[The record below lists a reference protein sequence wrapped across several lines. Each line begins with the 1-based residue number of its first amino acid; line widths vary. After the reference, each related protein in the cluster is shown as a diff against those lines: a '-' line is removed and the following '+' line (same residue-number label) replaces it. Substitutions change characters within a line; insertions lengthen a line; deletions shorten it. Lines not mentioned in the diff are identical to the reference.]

1 MKQHLFDKQ
10 KHHAIWHIAWPLML
24 SNTAVP
30 LLGLVDTAVLG
41 HLEFAWYMG
50 AAAVGGNIFTFI
62 FWAFGFLRMG
72 TTGLTAQSYGA
83 KDRPRSLG
91 ILAQGCLAALLI
103 SLLIIL
109 TQAWLFPVAIE
120 LIGGT
125 KEVRAASLLYCQLR
139 VWGAPATLMQF
150 VLAGWLIGTQQAKI
164 LMGILLFVNAM
175 NIILD
180 VLLVV
185 VFDLD
190 IRGVALAT
198 VVSEYLGLVLSLFF
212 VRRYFVSGQMSFN
225 LRQITFTPLRAFFQ
239 VNGDIFIRTCL
250 LIFVFAF
257 FTAQGARQGDE
268 MLAANAV
275 LITFLMLIA
284 NSLDGFAN
292 AAEAKAGEYTGQFR
306 RQGNAV
312 LSDFHGSNLVAGFWS
327 VIFAVALLLVFA
339 LFGATLIDA
348 LTDLPVVAR
357 TAKEYLLWLVWM
369 PLITFLSFLFDGVF
383 IGTTKTKEMRN
394 VMFVCLFVVFF
405 PIWYFSQSWGN
416 HGLWLSLTVFMLA
429 RSLLMGQ
436 RYISMSYRKAWFE

>member
-1 MKQHLFDKQ
+1 MKRHLLDRK
-10 KHHAIWHIAWPLML
+10 KHQDIWHIAWPLMI
-24 SNTAVP
+24 SNAAVP
-30 LLGLVDTAVLG
+30 VLGLVDTAVLG

-50 AAAVGGNIFTFI
+50 AAAIGGNIFTFI

-83 KDRPRSLG
+83 KDLSRSLG
-91 ILAQGCLAALLI
+91 ILLQGCSAALLI

-109 TQAWLFPVAIE
+109 SKAWVFPFAIE

-125 KEVRAASLLYCQLR
+125 NEVSAASLTYCQLR

-150 VLAGWLIGTQQAKI
+150 VISGWLIGTQQAKT
-164 LMGILLFVNAM
+164 LMGILLLVNTM
-175 NIILD
+175 NILLD
-180 VLLVV
+180 ILLVV
-185 VFDLD
+185 VFNLD

-198 VVSEYLGLVLSLFF
+198 VISEYLGLLLSLFF
-212 VRRYFVSGQMSFN
+212 VKRYFLSAKQDFDFA
-225 LRQITFTPLRAFFQ
+225 QITFTPLSAFFK

-257 FTAQGARQGDE
+257 FTSQGARQGDE
-268 MLAANAV
+268 VLAANAV

-292 AAEAKAGEYTGQFR
+292 AAEAKAGEYTGLFKR
-306 RQGNAV
+306 KGRAV
-312 LSDFHGSNLVAGFWS
+312 LTDFHGSNMVAGIWCA
-327 VIFAVALLLVFA
+327 IFAVALLLTFA
-339 LFGATLIDA
+339 LFGKKLIDF
-348 LTDLPVVAR
+348 LTDLPAVAHV
-357 TAKEYLLWLVWM
+357 AKEYHSWLVWM
-369 PLITFLSFLFDGVF
+369 PLITFLSFLFDGIF

-394 VMFVCLFVVFF
+394 VMFICLFVVFF
-405 PIWYFSQSWGN
+405 PCWYFSQSWGN

-436 RYISMSYRKAWFE
+436 RYYSMSMKKAWFK